1 MTPLE
6 PAVAIRARPGRSWR
20 RLLSSIRFDEVC
32 ALQGTPLIGALLSL
46 GALTTHTVLDVALII
61 AGNLCLVSHVFLF
74 NDWSGIDGDLNDARR
89 AARTFAAKGLSRTE
103 VGYLAISL
111 LAIGLLLFAMVGPTP
126 FLIGLTI
133 AGLSALYSAPGLH
146 LKGAPLFNS
155 GLHISGGALHFLLGY
170 SAFSAID
177 ARGLLISLFF
187 ALVFT
192 AGHFTHEAR
201 DHEGDAVNGIHTNAV
216 AFGKT
221 RSFIA
226 GLALFTA
233 AYGLLVALAVSGLV
247 PRALVLAAVLY
258 PLHLAA
264 SLRALRAGLTFESLV
279 GLQRCYRALFAII
292 GVVTVVAA
300 LASLSGS

>member
-6 PAVAIRARPGRSWR
+6 PAVAIRSRPTPSWP

-32 ALQGTPLIGALLSL
+32 ALQGTPLIGVILSI
-46 GALTTHTVLDVALII
+46 GALTETNMLDAAII
-61 AGNLCLVSHVFLF
+61 VAGNVCLVSHVFLF
-74 NDWSGIDGDLNDARR
+74 NDWSGIDGDLNDPRR

-126 FLIGLTI
+126 FLIGLTV
-133 AGLSALYSAPGLH
+133 ASLSALYSAPGLH

-201 DHEGDAVNGIHTNAV
+201 DHEGDAVNGIRTNAV

-221 RSFIA
+221 QGFIA
-226 GLALFTA
+226 GLVLFTA
-233 AYGLLVALAVSGLV
+233 AYGLLVALAFFGLV
-247 PRALVLAAVLY
+247 PRVLTFAALLY
-258 PLHLAA
+258 PLHLLA
-264 SLRALRAGLTFESLV
+264 SWRALRAGLTFESLV
-279 GLQRCYRALFAII
+279 NLQRCYRALCAIVGI
-292 GVVTVVAA
+292 VTVAA
-300 LASLSGS
+300 TLASLWGS